1 MIPAALAATF
11 TGAGVTVA
19 VVDSGVNFGHP
30 HLRLPG
36 RGFAVE
42 RSEGALV
49 VRRDAH
55 ADRFGHGTCCAAL
68 LHTLAP
74 GASLFAVRVT
84 AERATTDAER
94 LARGLELALDE
105 GAHII
110 LAPMGT
116 RTRLPALHA
125 AVAKALAQGAQVVAP
140 LPSPD
145 VLPGG
150 LPEALGVGVLDGVDV
165 ALLGAR
171 VVADGHA
178 RPAEGLPTNFYG
190 PSLSAARVA
199 AALARHAESSG
210 GRIDGL
216 GFKSILPVR

>member
-1 MIPAALAATF
+1 MIPAELAAAA
-11 TGAGVTVA
+11 TGAGLTVA

-42 RSEGALV
+42 RHEGALV
-49 VRRDAH
+49 VRRDGH

-68 LHTLAP
+68 VHTLAP

-94 LARGLELALDE
+94 LARGIELALE
-105 GAHII
+105 EAAHIV
-110 LAPMGT
+110 LVPMGT
-116 RTRLPALHA
+116 RTVLPALQ
-125 AVAKALAQGAQVVAP
+125 AVVAQARARGALVVAP
-140 LPSPD
+140 LPSAE

-150 LPEALGVGVLDGVDV
+150 LADALGVGVLDGVDV
-165 ALLGAR
+165 ALRGGG

-190 PSLSAARVA
+190 PSLSAARAA
-199 AALARHAESSG
+199 AALARHAELSG
-210 GRIDGL
+210 GSIDGP